1 MSEEQYKK
9 DAKNASAP
17 TALKEME
24 REPDAEILSAA
35 EETETEE
42 TFVSDTLTE
51 PDEQIILD
59 DRRLKSIL
67 ESMIFVSG
75 KTLTLA
81 QMRDSLLGAAGT
93 DRIRAALD
101 ELVTQYSD
109 GSRGFMLFEV
119 NGGWQFRSN
128 PENADWLARL
138 FNVKPT
144 RLSRAAL
151 EVLAI
156 AAYRQPIT
164 RLEIDELRGVDSAGV
179 LKLLLERK
187 LIKVI
192 GFKEEIGKPRL
203 YGTTPAFL
211 ELFGLK
217 SLSDLPPLN
226 SYEELTEESRK
237 RLDLLLAGGL
247 KVKKSDGAAESPG
260 LPNAS
265 QDSYSAGLVDDEN
278 KN

>member
-1 MSEEQYKK
+1 MNEEQFKK
-9 DAKNASAP
+9 DAKPEPAP

-24 REPDAEILSAA
+24 REPDSEVLNAT
-35 EETETEE
+35 EETENEE
-42 TFVSDTLTE
+42 PCVSDTLAE
-51 PDEQIILD
+51 PDEPIVLD

-81 QMRDSLLGAAGT
+81 QMRDALSGAAGN
-93 DRIRAALD
+93 DRIRAVLD
-101 ELVTQYSD
+101 ELAAQYSD

-164 RLEIDELRGVDSAGV
+164 RLEIDELRGVDSSGV
-179 LKLLLERK
+179 LKLLLDRK
-187 LIKVI
+187 LMKVI

-203 YGTTPAFL
+203 YGTTSAFL

-217 SLSDLPPLN
+217 GLSDLPPLN

-237 RLDLLLAGGL
+237 RLDLLLSGGL
-247 KVKKSDGAAESPG
+247 KVKKTDGRQDAAAA
-260 LPNAS
+260 PNAQ
-265 QDSYSAGLVDDEN
+265 QDSYSAGLLDDEN
-278 KN
+278 KG